1 MDESVVKRLKKVLT
15 DRFAMNSMGK
25 VILVLGMNVIHDDDK
40 GDVPITQEGLR
51 PHHPGE
57 ARDGKPCVLTVI

>member
-40 GDVPITQEGLR
+40 GGVPITQKGLR

-57 ARDGKPCVLTVI
+57 ARDGKHCVLIVI